1 MPVREHSRS
10 SAAAQQDL
18 PYGVD
23 RSRFDPRPGL
33 RAGLRSTVRFE
44 SDTRT
49 DPVGYLS
56 GQVTATSC
64 GDRAVAT
71 DPLSGVSP
79 WGTTSISA
87 GGRL

>member
-10 SAAAQQDL
+10 SSAAQQDL

-23 RSRFDPRPGL
+23 RSRFDPSPGL

-49 DPVGYLS
+49 DPAGYLS
-56 GQVTATSC
+56 GQVTATFR
-64 GDRAVAT
+64 GGRAVAT

-79 WGTTSISA
+79 WGVTTTI
-87 GGRL
+87 GGCL